1 MLKTDKWGK
10 DIHTP
15 INKIYRIAKMLD
27 VRQRCKALTTLCE
40 LITFID
46 DKIKENNLDFKFEDD
61 LCKTLL
67 DIDMNE
73 LLKQI
78 MHSAI
83 ETAKSKQKLIDAAE
97 NPQGK

>member
-1 MLKTDKWGK
+1 
-10 DIHTP
+10 
-15 INKIYRIAKMLD
+15 MLD

-46 DKIKENNLDFKFEDD
+46 SKIKENKLVDFEFKDD

-83 ETAKSKQKLIDAAE
+83 ETAQSKKKLIEAD
-97 NPQGK
+97 NPQDTR